1 MGRVVVRR
9 RHQRIIRSIR
19 IDTPA
24 APVSATIAITIGVRA
39 AVLNAAGLV
48 AGASAMAGGG
58 ASPPAAPVSST
69 IAITIGVRAAVLNAA
84 GLVAGA
90 SAMAAGDAS
99 TPAAPLESGATPEP
113 PRLFTATPFGRARY
127 GNLLP
132 NLLPLALTLSP

>member
-24 APVSATIAITIGVRA
+24 AP
-39 AVLNAAGLV
+39 
-48 AGASAMAGGG
+48 ASA
-58 ASPPAAPVSST
+58 T